1 VDVGDYV
8 ASGVSTDRVLKVE
21 KFPYNVGTS
30 NQRRGAIFSNIAGGI
45 RRRIDSAKKVL
56 FVHTKNA
63 SDGNVTQQ
71 MQRQT
76 QWKQTTLHRLSI
88 ELTRSGV
95 TGCCFT
101 GVGDFVSDKQYS
113 NHQNTEGDRGPME
126 GKCSLHRQ
134 APKFM

>member
-1 VDVGDYV
+1 VTRGSKTLQAPPPTNLQSHNIALSVFVHTRFILDQFRSLREIERRECFAEARRTRVDVGDYV
-8 ASGVSTDRVLKVE
+8 GSGVSTDRVLKVE

-76 QWKQTTLHRLSI
+76 Q
-88 ELTRSGV
+88 
-95 TGCCFT
+95 
-101 GVGDFVSDKQYS
+101 
-113 NHQNTEGDRGPME
+113 
-126 GKCSLHRQ
+126 
-134 APKFM
+134 